1 MLDGIL
7 ASNRK
12 LEVVTEEVE
21 VPFSSKT
28 VSTTVV

>member
-12 LEVVTEEVE
+12 LEVVTEVE